1 MKTKKSLIRR
11 CAVIV
16 ALTALVLGATGC
28 GPDCEGL
35 CNDLID
41 ICNRAPTCSALPEE
55 DRLEIEAACNE
66 LGGNTSLCVQS
77 CDVLD
82 DDNKDLLEASVEL
95 ADGLLSAV
103 GC

>member
-11 CAVIV
+11 CAIIA

-41 ICNRAPTCSALPEE
+41 ICNRAPNCSALPDE
-55 DRLEIEAACNE
+55 DRGQIADACGE
-66 LGGNTSLCVQS
+66 LGGGTSLCVQS

-82 DDNKDLLEASVEL
+82 DDNKDLLESSVEL